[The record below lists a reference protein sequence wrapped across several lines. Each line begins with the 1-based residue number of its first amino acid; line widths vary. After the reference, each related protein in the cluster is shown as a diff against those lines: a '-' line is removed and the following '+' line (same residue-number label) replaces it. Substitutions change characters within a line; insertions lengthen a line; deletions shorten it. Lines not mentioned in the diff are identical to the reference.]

1 MSLVKTLIVAGFVGV
16 VILAEVLAAYYL
28 IPSSA
33 QVAAQVKARADEKH
47 AAQDEHGH
55 DGHGKPHSPTLE
67 VELGKYNIT
76 VHRPASDVTLR
87 INFLLIGTIDEHDHE
102 AFDELLVKNQHRL
115 RDRIIFEIR
124 NCDLSDLTDP
134 GLGLIKRRIL
144 AKSNELLGKPVLQSV
159 VFSEFSYTQL

>member
-1 MSLVKTLIVAGFVGV
+1 MSIVKTLIIAGFVGM
-16 VILAEVLAAYYL
+16 VILVECLAAYFL

-33 QVAAQVKARADEKH
+33 DVEAQVKARAEEKLKEEEKH
-47 AAQDEHGH
+47 DEHGESH
-55 DGHGKPHSPTLE
+55 ATTLE

-87 INFLLIGTIDEHDHE
+87 INFLLIGTIDEHDLTS
-102 AFDELLVKNQHRL
+102 FDELFAKNQHRL
-115 RDRIIFEIR
+115 RDKIIFEIR
-124 NCDLSDLTDP
+124 NCDLADLTDP

-144 AKSNELLGKPVLQSV
+144 AKSNELMGKPILQSV

>member
-1 MSLVKTLIVAGFVGV
+1 MSILKTLIITGFVGS
-16 VILAEVLAAYYL
+16 VIMVECLTMYYFLPSTAEVEAK
-28 IPSSA
+28 
-33 QVAAQVKARADEKH
+33 VKAHAEEKH
-47 AAQDEHGH
+47 KEAEQHEGEESQTA
-55 DGHGKPHSPTLE
+55 SVE

-87 INFLLIGTIDEHDHE
+87 INFLLIGTIDEHE
-102 AFDELLVKNQHRL
+102 YGAFDELFAKNQHRL
-115 RDRIIFEIR
+115 RDKIIFEIR

-144 AKSNELLGKPVLQSV
+144 AKSNELLGKPILQSV